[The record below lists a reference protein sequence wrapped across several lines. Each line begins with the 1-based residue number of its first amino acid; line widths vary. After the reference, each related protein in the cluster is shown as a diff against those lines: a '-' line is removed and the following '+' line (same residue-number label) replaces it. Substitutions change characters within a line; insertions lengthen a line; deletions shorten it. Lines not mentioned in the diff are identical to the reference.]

1 MPLRDRLRKAA
12 QRPPEDDHELR
23 YVFVVTYGRSGSTLV
38 QGLLNALPRTVVRG
52 ENGLWLLEMY
62 RAYRL
67 GTDFA
72 KRHTKHASGKVSSA
86 FYGLDHVKP
95 RQFVRATQRLV
106 VPQLLGDKAAG
117 QVDVIGFKE
126 VLWHRIEPQETEGFF
141 DWFEQV
147 FPRARYVLNTRGHE
161 RVAQSGFWQRQEQDE
176 VADALARVEEIQAW
190 LRETRPDR
198 VLDTR
203 YEVLTGD
210 DRAAAEAQLAS
221 IADFVVGSHDDALL
235 GRLRATLDVPHG
247 PRPFESHPPE
257 GSGSDR

>member
-1 MPLRDRLRKAA
+1 MPLRDRLRRATKAE
-12 QRPPEDDHELR
+12 PEGDHQHR

-38 QGLLNALPRTVVRG
+38 QGLLNTLPGTIVRG

-72 KRHTKHASGKVSSA
+72 KRHTKHNAGKVSSA
-86 FYGLDHVKP
+86 FYGLDHVEP
-95 RQFVRATQRLV
+95 GQFVRATRKLV
-106 VPQLLGDKAAG
+106 VPQLLGDTAEAE
-117 QVDVIGFKE
+117 VDVLGFKE
-126 VLWHRIEPQETEGFF
+126 VLWHRILPEETEGFF
-141 DWFEQV
+141 DWFEEV
-147 FPRARYVLNTRGHE
+147 FPGARYLLNTRDHE
-161 RVAQSGFWQRQEQDE
+161 RVAQSGFWQRQQDE

-235 GRLRATLDVPHG
+235 RRLRATLDVPHG
-247 PRPFESHPPE
+247 PRPFQSRAQE
-257 GSGSDR
+257 GNGSDG